1 MREAPR
7 DILDRA
13 ARIRLVLLDV
23 DGVLTDGRLLQYSD
37 GTEGRAFHVRDGYGI
52 KMGQRLG
59 LEFGILS
66 GRSSKVSESRARE
79 LAIEEVHIGVLE
91 KEERYEEILRRLDLT
106 DEEVCYV
113 GDDLV
118 DVPVLRR
125 AGLGVAPAGASEEA
139 TLAARWVTERA
150 GGDGAVREVITLI
163 LKAQGKWEGISG
175 AYFKTR

>member
-1 MREAPR
+1 MEDVPRE
-7 DILDRA
+7 IVERA
-13 ARIRLVLLDV
+13 ADIRLVLLDV
-23 DGVLTDGRLLQYSD
+23 DGVLTDGRLLQFSD

-59 LEFGILS
+59 LRFGILS
-66 GRSSKVSESRARE
+66 GRASKVVEARARE
-79 LAIEEVHIGVLE
+79 LGIDEAHVGVLE
-91 KEERYEEILRRLDLT
+91 KEARYEEILKRLDLR
-106 DEEVCYV
+106 DEEVCYM

-125 AGLGVAPAGASEEA
+125 VGLGVAPAGASEEA
-139 TLAARWVTERA
+139 TQAARWVTERA
-150 GGDGAVREVITLI
+150 GGEGAVRELVTLI

>member
-1 MREAPR
+1 MKDVPRE
-7 DILDRA
+7 ILDRA
-13 ARIRLVLLDV
+13 ARVRLVLLDV
-23 DGVLTDGRLLQYSD
+23 DGVLTDGKLLQFSD

-59 LEFGILS
+59 LAFGILS
-66 GRSSKVSESRARE
+66 GRASKVAEARGRE
-79 LAIEEVHIGVLE
+79 LGIEEVHVGVLE
-91 KEERYEEILRRLDLT
+91 KDERYEEIVRRLGLT
-106 DEEVCYV
+106 DEEVCYM

-125 AGLGVAPAGASEEA
+125 VGLGVAPAGASEEA
-139 TLAARWVTERA
+139 AMAAHWITERA
-150 GGDGAVREVITLI
+150 GGDGAVREAITLI